1 MVPNNLQDP
10 WLVAVWPGMG
20 NVALAAGT
28 WLVEHLGARPLGL
41 LRAEPHF
48 DVDRAVVKGG
58 LIQPARLPQNTLY
71 GWKDPAGQ
79 RDLVLFVGEAQPSF
93 QAHGF
98 SRTLLSAAAGLG
110 VQRVLTFA
118 AMVTP
123 IHPSQPSRVFRVAT
137 SSGLAAEVDRLCP
150 DLVAL
155 EDGEISGLN
164 GTFLAAAAEGG
175 KDAIGLL
182 GEVPEI
188 GTGVPYLKASL
199 AVLEAFQRIT
209 GVQLQLDDLRA
220 QAAQV
225 ERGLIELLQR
235 VQKLPVAMLPDLL
248 SRLAK
253 ASAQERAE
261 AEEEQAE
268 AEEGEAP
275 AGRDEEEAGARP
287 RLGPEAVALI
297 EELFLK
303 AATDRTEALR
313 LKEELDRRGVF
324 QEYENRFLD
333 LFRRRGDP
341 A

>member
-1 MVPNNLQDP
+1 MVPHELKEP

-20 NVALAAGT
+20 NVALAAGSY
-28 WLVEHLGARPLGL
+28 LVQRLGARPLGL

-48 DVDRAVVKGG
+48 DVDRAVIKDG
-58 LIQPARLPQNTLY
+58 LVQPARFPQNTLY
-71 GWKDPAGQ
+71 GWKDPAGR

-110 VQRVLTFA
+110 VQRVVTFA

-123 IHPSQPSRVFRVAT
+123 IHPTQPSRVFRVAT
-137 SSGLAAEVDRLCP
+137 SSELAAEVDRTCP
-150 DLVAL
+150 EVVTLD
-155 EDGEISGLN
+155 DGEISGLN
-164 GTFLAAAAEGG
+164 GTFLAAAAESGR
-175 KDAIGLL
+175 DAIGLL

-199 AVLEAFQRIT
+199 AVLEAFQRLAGID
-209 GVQLQLDDLRA
+209 LALDDLRA

-225 ERGLIELLQR
+225 EKGLIDLLQR

-253 ASAQERAE
+253 ASADEKAE
-261 AEEEQAE
+261 AEEEAE
-268 AEEGEAP
+268 AGE
-275 AGRDEEEAGARP
+275 DQEEADEGARP
-287 RLGPEAVALI
+287 ALGAEGVALI

-303 AATDRTEALR
+303 AAADRGEALR
-313 LKEELDRRGVF
+313 LKDELDRRGVF
-324 QEYENRFLD
+324 AEYEDRFLD
-333 LFRRRGDP
+333 LFRKRSDP